1 MTGRPGFIPE
11 EVVEEIVAAS
21 DILGV
26 VSQYVQLT
34 KKSSS
39 NYFGLC
45 PFHHE
50 KTPSFSV
57 SPTKGIFY
65 CFGCHAGGN
74 VVTFIQRME
83 GLSYPEALH
92 YLADRAGILIPEAQG
107 QKSQKSKHLEEIL
120 VETARYYYQCLM
132 ADNAEGKAAREY
144 LQKKRGYDAKTIVKF
159 GIGYADTQYD
169 SLIRHL
175 ETKGFALADMVAA
188 GIALDNRKDKYRQRI
203 MFPIFSPTQ
212 KLIAFGGRYI
222 GTFEG
227 APKYLNNPQTALYD
241 KSRAL
246 FAIQFARRSK
256 KPYCLLAEG
265 YMDVCALYQAGFDS
279 AVASC
284 GTALTS
290 EQARLMK
297 RYFQQIILCYDGDSA
312 GQMASERAI
321 PILQGAGFQGIR
333 VLLLPGGHDPDE
345 ILKTEGA
352 TRFEA
357 KLEQAMSDVE
367 FLLYRARL
375 ESGLTSGLESRL
387 TGGLGSGLA
396 SNQAAGS
403 KAAMSEPATSEP
415 ETSEA
420 GLANKAAYEERACKI
435 IAGLTSLSERQAYTQ
450 QLARE
455 LRLPVDMLTAKMED
469 LSRQAR
475 RSQPVRPRR
484 PYTASRSSPTSQVPQ
499 APLSQPARA
508 YPASQIQANSPPED
522 FALEDVYS
530 ENSVFQ
536 APMMPCKLT
545 DHEAL
550 FLDLLTEQKQGTY
563 SKGSLTFS
571 PKPEVFTPGF
581 VRELVTWLFRPD
593 RDAVLAYS
601 RQDFDTF
608 ARDQDLTESYELFQS
623 QFASFLVRDLAILY
637 REDILEATYQEII
650 RDAKQREI
658 ESLRKQLG
666 QAPSREA
673 AQDLLR
679 KMESLAAELLTDSSS
694 PSP

>member
-34 KKSSS
+34 KKSSN

-83 GLSYPEALH
+83 GLSYPEALR

-107 QKSQKSKHLEEIL
+107 QRSQKSKNLEEIL
-120 VETARYYYQCLM
+120 VETARYYYKSLM
-132 ADNAEGKAAREY
+132 ADNAEGKVAREY

-175 ETKGFALADMVAA
+175 EMKGFALADMVAA

-284 GTALTS
+284 GTALTP

-321 PILQGAGFQGIR
+321 PILQGAGFQEIR

-345 ILKTEGA
+345 ILKMEGP

-375 ESGLTSGLESRL
+375 ESGLTGGLE
-387 TGGLGSGLA
+387 SGLA
-396 SNQAAGS
+396 S
-403 KAAMSEPATSEP
+403 
-415 ETSEA
+415 
-420 GLANKAAYEERACKI
+420 KAAYEERACKI

-450 QLARE
+450 KLARE

-469 LSRQAR
+469 LSRQALK
-475 RSQPVRPRR
+475 SQPVRPHR

-530 ENSVFQ
+530 ENSVPQ
-536 APMMPCKLT
+536 APTMPCKLT

-666 QAPSREA
+666 QAPTREA

>member
-1 MTGRPGFIPE
+1 MARPAFIPE

-21 DILGV
+21 DILEV

-83 GLSYPEALH
+83 GLSYPEALR

-107 QKSQKSKHLEEIL
+107 QRKQKAKQLEEIL
-120 VETARYYYQCLM
+120 VETARYYYQSLM
-132 ADNAEGKAAREY
+132 ADNTEGKAAREY
-144 LQKKRGYDAKTIVKF
+144 LQKKRGYESKTIVKF

-175 ETKGFALADMVAA
+175 EGKGFDLADMVAA
-188 GIALDNRKDKYRQRI
+188 GIALDNRKDKYRQRV
-203 MFPIFSPTQ
+203 MFPIFTPTQ

-241 KSRAL
+241 KSQAL

-256 KPYCLLAEG
+256 KPYCILAEG

-284 GTALTS
+284 GTALTPQ
-290 EQARLMK
+290 QARLMK

-321 PILQGAGFQGIR
+321 PILQGAGFQEIR
-333 VLLLPGGHDPDE
+333 VLVLPGGHDPDE
-345 ILKTEGA
+345 ILKTEGP

-357 KLEQAMSDVE
+357 KLDQAMTDTD

-375 ESGLTSGLESRL
+375 ASGEMGTDDR
-387 TGGLGSGLA
+387 
-396 SNQAAGS
+396 
-403 KAAMSEPATSEP
+403 
-415 ETSEA
+415 EA
-420 GLANKAAYEERACKI
+420 LANKATYEEKACKI
-435 IAGLTSLSERQAYTQ
+435 IAGLSSLSERQAYTQ
-450 QLARE
+450 KLARE
-455 LRLPVDMLTAKMED
+455 LRVPVDLLTAKMED
-469 LSRQAR
+469 LGRQAL
-475 RSQPVRPRR
+475 RSQPARPRR
-484 PYTASRSSPTSQVPQ
+484 PIFPQMATQKPPFQPYPPRDGEIPVPMPESDDGVLVPMPE
-499 APLSQPARA
+499 APKLST
-508 YPASQIQANSPPED
+508 
-522 FALEDVYS
+522 
-530 ENSVFQ
+530 
-536 APMMPCKLT
+536 KLT

-550 FLDLLTEQKQGTY
+550 FLDLLTEQKQGSYT
-563 SKGSLTFS
+563 KGSLTFT
-571 PKPEVFTPGF
+571 PDPGVFSQGF
-581 VRELVTWLFRPD
+581 VRQLVTWLFGPD
-593 RDAVLAYS
+593 RDPVLPYS

-608 ARDQDLTESYELFQS
+608 ASLSDLAQSYEVFQS
-623 QFASFLVRDLAILY
+623 QFAGFLVRDLAILY
-637 REDILEATYQEII
+637 REDILEATYKEIV

-658 ESLRKQLG
+658 ESLREQLG
-666 QAPSREA
+666 QASSREA
-673 AQDLLR
+673 AQDILR
-679 KMESLAAELLTDSSS
+679 KMEGLAAELLAGPTS
-694 PSP
+694 P

>member
-1 MTGRPGFIPE
+1 MIGRPGFIPE

-21 DILGV
+21 DILEV

-34 KKSSS
+34 QKSSS

-57 SPTKGIFY
+57 SPAKGIFY

-83 GLSYPEALH
+83 GLSYPEALR
-92 YLADRAGILIPEAQG
+92 YLADRSGILIPEAKG
-107 QKSQKSKHLEEIL
+107 QQSQKSKNLEEIL
-120 VETARYYYQCLM
+120 VETARYYYKSLM
-132 ADNAEGKAAREY
+132 ADNAEAEAAREY

-175 ETKGFALADMVAA
+175 ESKGFALADMVAA

-227 APKYLNNPQTALYD
+227 APKYLNNPQTSLYD

-256 KPYCLLAEG
+256 KPYCILAEG
-265 YMDVCALYQAGFDS
+265 YMDVCALFQAGFDS

-284 GTALTS
+284 GTALTPQ
-290 EQARLMK
+290 QARLIK

-321 PILQGAGFQGIR
+321 PILQGAGFQEIR
-333 VLLLPGGHDPDE
+333 VLLLPDGHDPDE
-345 ILKTEGA
+345 ILKMEGA

-375 ESGLTSGLESRL
+375 ESGLTSGLENGVASGVASGSASDQ
-387 TGGLGSGLA
+387 TGDQASDLMAGFKTVRSESSGSEADLA
-396 SNQAAGS
+396 S
-403 KAAMSEPATSEP
+403 
-415 ETSEA
+415 
-420 GLANKAAYEERACKI
+420 KAAYEDKACKI
-435 IAGLTSLSERQAYTQ
+435 IASLSSLSERQAYTQ
-450 QLARE
+450 KLARE
-455 LRLPVDMLTAKMED
+455 LRLPVDLLTAKMED
-469 LSRQAR
+469 LSRQGSRNLPA
-475 RSQPVRPRR
+475 RPRH
-484 PYTASRSSPTSQVPQ
+484 PYPAPSVQKIRKPYPPKVSQVHELP
-499 APLSQPARA
+499 R
-508 YPASQIQANSPPED
+508 PET
-522 FALEDVYS
+522 
-530 ENSVFQ
+530 SV
-536 APMMPCKLT
+536 AEIPTPEKPTLPTNLT

-563 SKGSLTFS
+563 TKSSLTFI
-571 PKPEVFTPGF
+571 PDPEVFSPGF
-581 VRELVTWLFRPD
+581 VRQLVTWLFGPD
-593 RDAVLAYS
+593 RDTVLPYS
-601 RQDFDTF
+601 RQDFDNF
-608 ARDQDLTESYELFQS
+608 ASSQDLALSYEKFQS

-637 REDILEATYQEII
+637 REDILEATYKEIV

-658 ESLRKQLG
+658 EDLRQQLG
-666 QAPSREA
+666 QVPSREA
-673 AQDLLR
+673 AQELLR
-679 KMESLAAELLTDSSS
+679 KMESLTAELLADSS
-694 PSP
+694 PPKV

>member
-1 MTGRPGFIPE
+1 MTGMPGFIPE

-34 KKSSS
+34 KKSSN

-83 GLSYPEALH
+83 GLSYPEALR
-92 YLADRAGILIPEAQG
+92 YLADRAGILIPEVRG
-107 QKSQKSKHLEEIL
+107 QQSQKSKNLEEIL
-120 VETARYYYQCLM
+120 VETARYYYKSLM

-159 GIGYADTQYD
+159 GIGYADAQYD

-175 ETKGFALADMVAA
+175 ESKGFALADMVAA

-256 KPYCLLAEG
+256 KPYCILAEG
-265 YMDVCALYQAGFDS
+265 YMDVCALFQAGFDS

-321 PILQGAGFQGIR
+321 PILQGAGFQEIH

-375 ESGLTSGLESRL
+375 ESGLTRGQAVESE
-387 TGGLGSGLA
+387 SA
-396 SNQAAGS
+396 ES
-403 KAAMSEPATSEP
+403 KGAI
-415 ETSEA
+415 SEA
-420 GLANKAAYEERACKI
+420 ALANKAAYEEKACKI
-435 IAGLTSLSERQAYTQ
+435 IAGLSSLSERQAYTQ
-450 QLARE
+450 KLARE

-484 PYTASRSSPTSQVPQ
+484 PSTASQSPQSPRPIPPSHPPT
-499 APLSQPARA
+499 
-508 YPASQIQANSPPED
+508 YSPPDDFTQED
-522 FALEDVYS
+522 AYA
-530 ENSVFQ
+530 ENAIFQ
-536 APMMPCKLT
+536 APTMPCNLT

-563 SKGSLTFS
+563 SKESLTFS
-571 PKPEVFTPGF
+571 PDPEVFSPGF

-593 RDAVLAYS
+593 RDAVLPYS

-608 ARDQDLTESYELFQS
+608 ARDLDQAGSFDLFQS

-637 REDILEATYQEII
+637 REDILEATYQEIV

-658 ESLRKQLG
+658 EILRNQLG

-679 KMESLAAELLTDSSS
+679 KMESLAADLLTD
-694 PSP
+694 